1 MAAMGHGS
9 IGFVIFHGVFFH
21 FVVEWLPFCIMT
33 YHQASI
39 WTTSSQYLTVLHLT
53 RSELST
59 CMEMEFV
66 NDAFLLFT

>member
-1 MAAMGHGS
+1 MAATGHGS
-9 IGFVIFHGVFFH
+9 IGFVIFRGVFFH
-21 FVVEWLPFCIMT
+21 FVVEWLRVCIMT

-39 WTTSSQYLTVLHLT
+39 WTTSSQ
-53 RSELST
+53 LSLT